1 LPTSLSGRARLT
13 KGTNDDKESAQIN
26 LRGIMASMTAGEDI
40 AIRRKMLRYRAWHRG
55 TLEMDRVLG
64 PFADAH
70 INDLSETDLDRLE
83 SVMSEEDPALLK
95 WVMRQEVPPETVDVE
110 FLDRIVADH
119 SARMSK

>member
-1 LPTSLSGRARLT
+1 
-13 KGTNDDKESAQIN
+13 
-26 LRGIMASMTAGEDI
+26 MTADEELSM
-40 AIRRKMLRYRAWHRG
+40 RRKKLRYRAWHRG

-70 INDLSETDLDRLE
+70 IDMLSVVELDRLE

-95 WVMRQEVPPETVDVE
+95 WVMGQETPPDSVDVE

-119 SARMSK
+119 QARMSK